1 MNFILHMIEHTI
13 QDTWT
18 MFPLLLLTYIVLE
31 IFERRQNND
40 DKIFFGLQKYG
51 PLLGAL
57 IGLLPQC
64 GFSVLAAILYCQ
76 NNISLGT
83 MIAVMVATSDEAI
96 PILIANPTMYDS
108 LIKLLILKFIIALVS
123 GYIID
128 LIIKPN
134 IIKFEDMMDEDIEE
148 EEEETNDSN
157 ASQMGCNC
165 CYPQYPLI
173 VSALLRSLKIF
184 IFLFI
189 TSFIITIVIEL
200 ISEET
205 LGMILMNNSILQPV
219 IAAIFGFIPNCAA
232 TVVLS
237 QLFASGQLHFGSLLS
252 GLITNAGLGMIA
264 LFSYSENKKEVIKVI
279 IILLIIAISS
289 GIICYII

>member
-13 QDTWT
+13 KDTWT

-31 IFERRQNND
+31 IFERRETND

-96 PILIANPTMYDS
+96 PILVANPSMYDS
-108 LIKLLILKFIIALVS
+108 LIRLLALKFIIALIS
-123 GYIID
+123 GYVID
-128 LIIKPN
+128 LIIKPH
-134 IIKFEDMMDEDIEE
+134 IIRFEDMIDEE
-148 EEEETNDSN
+148 EIDDEQSDDNVP
-157 ASQMGCNC
+157 SQMGCNC

-173 VSALLRSLKIF
+173 ISALLRSLKIF
-184 IFLFI
+184 VFLFI
-189 TSFIITIVIEL
+189 TSFVITIVVEQ
-200 ISEET
+200 ISEES
-205 LGMILMNNSILQPV
+205 LSMILMNNSMIQPV
-219 IAAIFGFIPNCAA
+219 IAALFGFIPNCAA

-237 QLFASGQLHFGSLLS
+237 QLFASGQIHFGSLLS
-252 GLITNAGLGMIA
+252 GLVTNAGLGLIA
-264 LFSYSENKKEVIKVI
+264 LFSYSENKKEVIKVMM
-279 IILLIIAISS
+279 ILMVIGTIS
-289 GIICYII
+289 GMICYVI